1 MGFLTGEVW
10 EDVVKRFLEPIQA
23 IAAVQ
28 GQSARRQGSMLII
41 GFLMFINQVMNVGAT
56 TSFALSG
63 GSATLRGFILWQIIG
78 GVFGLGSQLTFAGL
92 VRVSS
97 VKLATA
103 VGIGMAFV
111 SAELF
116 SAYRIF
122 NEPFTRLQWL
132 GVALV
137 GSGVLFIA
145 LGKR

>member
-1 MGFLTGEVW
+1 M
-10 EDVVKRFLEPIQA
+10 KRFLEPIQA

-28 GQSARRQGSMLII
+28 GQSARREGGVLVTALLI
-41 GFLMFINQVMNVGAT
+41 LLNQVTNVGAT
-56 TSFALSG
+56 TGFALSG
-63 GSATLRGFILWQIIG
+63 GSATWRDFVLWQIIG
-78 GVFGLGSQLTFAGL
+78 GAFGLGSQLTFAGL
-92 VRVSS
+92 VRASS

-122 NEPFTRLQWL
+122 DEPFTRFQWI

-137 GSGVLFIA
+137 GSGVVFIG